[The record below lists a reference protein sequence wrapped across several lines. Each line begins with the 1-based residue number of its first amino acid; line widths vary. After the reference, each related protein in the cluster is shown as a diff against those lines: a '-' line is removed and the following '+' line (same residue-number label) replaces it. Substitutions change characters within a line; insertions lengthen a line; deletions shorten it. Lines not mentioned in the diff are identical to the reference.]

1 MNNIEKILDD
11 YYSSYDEDSRLIRDK
26 AHMVEYITT
35 TKYIEKY
42 LKKGDRIL
50 EIGAGTGRY
59 SINYAKKGYRVDA
72 IELLEKNLEVLKS
85 QITDNMNIN
94 AIKGNALDLSMYE
107 DNTFDITLVLGPL
120 YHLYDEESVK
130 KAISEAIRVT
140 KKNGKIFLA
149 YITDDAVVLSYGLRK
164 GNMKRLKELVDDDW
178 NIKNIAEEIFATFK
192 IEEFDNLIKDFTLKE
207 IETVAADGISA
218 NMQEYINNL
227 DDEEYEIY
235 LNYHLK
241 NCARKDLMG
250 YSNHILKIVEKI

>member
-85 QITDNMNIN
+85 KITDNMNIN

-149 YITDDAVVLSYGLRK
+149 YITDDAVVVSYGLRK